1 MKVTDYEFLIQS
13 LLHLVIQSMQL
24 GKTWI
29 KFQFFLSPFFS
40 LCLSTLHS
48 VSFPFLSHLPFSFSF
63 SLSSLLFISI
73 SLPPPSFH
81 YISLFLNFTYFWSS
95 FMHIK
100 CYRIRS
106 GKKYQLA
113 FSSFQIN
120 ELLKCPFHRGDSSAS
135 RDMQIELTLRFYLT
149 IVRMVTSRSS

>member
-1 MKVTDYEFLIQS
+1 
-13 LLHLVIQSMQL
+13 
-24 GKTWI
+24 
-29 KFQFFLSPFFS
+29 
-40 LCLSTLHS
+40 
-48 VSFPFLSHLPFSFSF
+48 
-63 SLSSLLFISI
+63 
-73 SLPPPSFH
+73 
-81 YISLFLNFTYFWSS
+81 
-95 FMHIK
+95 MHIK

-120 ELLKCPFHRGDSSAS
+120 EQLKCPFHRGDSSAS